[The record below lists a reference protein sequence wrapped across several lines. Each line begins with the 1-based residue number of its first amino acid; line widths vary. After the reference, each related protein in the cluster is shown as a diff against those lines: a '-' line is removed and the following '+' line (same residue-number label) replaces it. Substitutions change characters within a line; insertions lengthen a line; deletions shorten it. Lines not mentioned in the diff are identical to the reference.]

1 MATRLLYHTH
11 RGSTLRKSI
20 ANNAMTPTPST
31 SSNRQRRRPPRRDA
45 PASGESSSA
54 THRTRP
60 SRHPQTQGQRSTPR
74 PTHFLALPIGHH
86 ASLRSTV
93 QALTASW
100 LAHDPSID
108 GLDPS
113 IVVQPRRLHL
123 TLGVMALAPPSPSGV
138 AVDRA
143 AEKEPEPERDLA
155 AAARLLADLAPQI
168 RAILA
173 RAPLRVPLG
182 RLTVMQP
189 DPTRAHVLYAEPD
202 ISSPDGRRL
211 RAVCELVRDAF
222 MEAGFLAADR
232 RPLKLHCTLL
242 NTNYRRPVPGQRR
255 AAGRVPFDFTTFPS
269 AARDNSDLGTW
280 TVDELQ
286 ICEMGSWAPDGAY
299 VRVAGCDLRPEKNI

>member
-1 MATRLLYHTH
+1 
-11 RGSTLRKSI
+11 
-20 ANNAMTPTPST
+20 MTPTPST
-31 SSNRQRRRPPRRDA
+31 SSNRQRWRPPRHDA
-45 PASGESSSA
+45 PASGEPSNA
-54 THRTRP
+54 THHARP
-60 SRHPQTQGQRSTPR
+60 SRHPQAQGQRSTPR

-86 ASLRSTV
+86 GHLRSTV

-100 LAHDPSID
+100 LAHDPPID

-123 TLGVMALAPPSPSGV
+123 TLGVMTLAPSPPSRA
-138 AVDRA
+138 AVDPA
-143 AEKEPEPERDLA
+143 AEKEPETECDLA
-155 AAARLLADLAPQI
+155 AAARLLADLAPRI
-168 RAILA
+168 RGVLA

-182 RLTVMQP
+182 RLAVMQP

-211 RAVCELVRDAF
+211 RAVCELIRNAF

-242 NTNYRRPVPGQRR
+242 NTNYRRPMLGQRR
-255 AAGRVPFDFTTFPS
+255 APGRVPFNFTAFPS
-269 AARDNSDLGTW
+269 AARDNSNLGMW

-299 VRVAGCDLRPEKNI
+299 VRVAGCDLRPEKS

>member
-1 MATRLLYHTH
+1 
-11 RGSTLRKSI
+11 
-20 ANNAMTPTPST
+20 MTPTPST
-31 SSNRQRRRPPRRDA
+31 SSNRQRRP
-45 PASGESSSA
+45 
-54 THRTRP
+54 
-60 SRHPQTQGQRSTPR
+60 QGQRSTPR

-86 ASLRSTV
+86 TDLRSTV

-100 LAHDPSID
+100 LAHDPPID

-123 TLGVMALAPPSPSGV
+123 TLGVMALAPSRA
-138 AVDRA
+138 AVDPA
-143 AEKEPEPERDLA
+143 AEPETERDVA
-155 AAARLLADLAPQI
+155 AAARLLADLAPRI

-189 DPTRAHVLYAEPD
+189 DPMRAHVLYAEPD

-211 RAVCELVRDAF
+211 RAVCELIRNAF

-255 AAGRVPFDFTTFPS
+255 PAGRIPFNFTTFPS
-269 AARDNSDLGTW
+269 AARDNSNLGMW

-299 VRVAGCDLRPEKNI
+299 VRVAGCDLRPEKS

>member
-1 MATRLLYHTH
+1 MATRLLYSAH
-11 RGSTLRKSI
+11 RGSTLRSTSSS
-20 ANNAMTPTPST
+20 MTPTPST
-31 SSNRQRRRPPRRDA
+31 SPNRQRRRPPRHDA
-45 PASGESSSA
+45 PASGEPSSA
-54 THRTRP
+54 THHARP
-60 SRHPQTQGQRSTPR
+60 SRHPQAQGQRSTPR

-86 ASLRSTV
+86 AHLRSTV

-100 LAHDPSID
+100 LAHDPPID
-108 GLDPS
+108 ELDPS

-123 TLGVMALAPPSPSGV
+123 TLGVMALAPSPPSRA
-138 AVDRA
+138 AVDPA
-143 AEKEPEPERDLA
+143 AEPETERDLA
-155 AAARLLADLAPQI
+155 AAARLLADLAPRI

-211 RAVCELVRDAF
+211 RTVCELIRNAF

-269 AARDNSDLGTW
+269 AARENSNLGTW

-299 VRVAGCDLRPEKNI
+299 VRVAGCDLRPEKS

>member
-1 MATRLLYHTH
+1 QA
-11 RGSTLRKSI
+11 
-20 ANNAMTPTPST
+20 
-31 SSNRQRRRPPRRDA
+31 
-45 PASGESSSA
+45 
-54 THRTRP
+54 
-60 SRHPQTQGQRSTPR
+60 QGQRSTPR

-86 ASLRSTV
+86 ADLRSTV

-100 LAHDPSID
+100 LAHDPPID

-123 TLGVMALAPPSPSGV
+123 TLGVMALAPSPPSRA
-138 AVDRA
+138 AVDPA
-143 AEKEPEPERDLA
+143 AEPETERDLA
-155 AAARLLADLAPQI
+155 AAARLLADLAPRI

-189 DPTRAHVLYAEPD
+189 DPMRAHVLYAEPD

-211 RAVCELVRDAF
+211 RAVCELIRDAF

-255 AAGRVPFDFTTFPS
+255 PAGRVPFNFTTFPS
-269 AARDNSDLGTW
+269 AARDNSNLGIW

-299 VRVAGCDLRPEKNI
+299 VRVAGCDL